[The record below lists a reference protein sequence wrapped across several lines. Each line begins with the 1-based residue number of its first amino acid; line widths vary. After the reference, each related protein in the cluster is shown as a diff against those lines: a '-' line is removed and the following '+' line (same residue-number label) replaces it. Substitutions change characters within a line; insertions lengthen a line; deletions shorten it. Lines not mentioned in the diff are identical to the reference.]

1 MMLLWSCV
9 DLRALAVMSLGGV
22 CAKVRAHVPSRTCGG
37 GGGRGCGVCNLCGHW
52 GCALWAHITVSAEPQ
67 AMCVLITGTLRS
79 SSAAVIVTS
88 SAV

>member
-37 GGGRGCGVCNLCGHW
+37 GEDG
-52 GCALWAHITVSAEPQ
+52 
-67 AMCVLITGTLRS
+67 
-79 SSAAVIVTS
+79 AVVAVTS
-88 SAV
+88 VGTGAALSGPTSQLVQNHRPCVC